1 MDNNIW
7 NYTVKELAEGCAETE
22 TEFVCPLCGTAYE
35 KGRIYDME
43 GTLYDAGGARR
54 RHMRVLHG
62 STADF
67 LLAQSGS
74 LTGLSQVQT
83 ELLLLI
89 SAGKTDRE
97 ISAAMGIAPSTV
109 RNHRFKLR
117 EKEKQAR
124 LFLAL
129 MQSLQEKSRG
139 LIAGSDAGELA
150 EVHAGASM
158 VDERYCITEQ
168 EQAKVIKTY
177 MDENGAIRQFPSK
190 EKKKII
196 LMKEVM
202 KNFKRDVKYS
212 EAEVNRILKRIY
224 EEDYP
229 TLRRALIEYGFMDR
243 SDDCSVYRVK
253 M

>member
-1 MDNNIW
+1 MDRNIW
-7 NYTVKELAEGCAETE
+7 DYTVEELTEGRAETE
-22 TEFVCPLCGTAYE
+22 THFICPLCGAAYE

-43 GTLYDAGGARR
+43 GVFYDAGGAQR
-54 RHMRVLHG
+54 RHVKKLHG
-62 STADF
+62 TTADF

-83 ELLLLI
+83 ELLQLL
-89 SAGKTDRE
+89 SGGKSDRE

-129 MQSLQEKSRG
+129 MKSLQEKSRVC
-139 LIAGSDAGELA
+139 IAGSDDGELA
-150 EVHAGASM
+150 EVHAGAAM

-168 EQAKVIKTY
+168 EQAKAIKTY

-196 LMKEVM
+196 LLKEIM
-202 KNFKRDVKYS
+202 KNFRQDVKYS

-253 M
+253 I